1 MIDLARTL
9 SDTFAGIAPSSVPAF
24 VVAQLL
30 GGALGVAGVLLLYP
44 SAGAVAGDVVVPHP
58 AEESR

>member
-1 MIDLARTL
+1 
-9 SDTFAGIAPSSVPAF
+9 VPAF

-30 GGALGVAGVLLLYP
+30 GGTLGVAAVLLLYP
-44 SAGAVAGDVVVPHP
+44 SAGTAVGDVVVPHS